1 MRRRTSGAQGFFITF
16 EGPDGS
22 GKTTQSQLLLKHL
35 EDEGFEVAWTRE
47 PGGTELGELIRDVI
61 LHDGRFDDLSPRV
74 EALLLASARAQHVSE
89 LIRPELEMGKIVLC
103 DRFTDSTTAYQGGGS
118 GLNIEDMSRLNH
130 FATGSLVPDLVIL
143 LDMPIEDGLQRK
155 LGDNIDVSDSLS
167 RIEQRGLAYHR
178 RVRLQFLNLA
188 ARAPARWLVLDGRL
202 PAKELNATIQQHVCE
217 QLKKT
222 GQSPSRSKPGRL
234 V

>member
-1 MRRRTSGAQGFFITF
+1 LRRRTNDAQGFFITF

-35 EDEGFEVAWTRE
+35 ENEGFEVAWTRE
-47 PGGTELGELIRDVI
+47 PGGTDLGELIRDVI
-61 LHDGRFDDLSPRV
+61 LHDDRFDDLSPRV
-74 EALLLASARAQHVSE
+74 EALLLASARAQHVNE
-89 LIRPELEMGKIVLC
+89 LIRPQLETGKIVLC

-130 FATGSLVPDLVIL
+130 FATGALVPDLVIL

-155 LGDNIDVSDSLS
+155 LGENIDVSDSLS

-202 PAKELNATIQQHVCE
+202 PADELSATIERHVSKELRKQG
-217 QLKKT
+217 K
-222 GQSPSRSKPGRL
+222 SPTRSNPGRL